1 MSGCIRTTST
11 RCSKQTRREKQQ
23 EWVFLCSNL
32 YISVFFLISQL
43 THCEWKSQTVC
54 RISRPV
60 QCFCLSTGHTTIQT
74 CGDGDLDAAAH
85 VRFTS
90 SNPPDSI
97 DKNSHFSSQTSIS
110 QSVWN
115 VGVWTFSLSV
125 QYYRPDWDESNN
137 DVSIFVLLLFKCTSY
152 FSSVSFTSQLSD
164 QTLNH
169 AVSRTHIMGNKHTS
183 SCVSSA

>member
-32 YISVFFLISQL
+32 YISVFFSFLSLRIENERVKQSVGSADLSNVSVCPQDTQL
-43 THCEWKSQTVC
+43 YRHVETVT
-54 RISRPV
+54 SM
-60 QCFCLSTGHTTIQT
+60 L
-74 CGDGDLDAAAH
+74 LL

-110 QSVWN
+110 QSVCK
-115 VGVWTFSLSV
+115 VRVWTFSLSV